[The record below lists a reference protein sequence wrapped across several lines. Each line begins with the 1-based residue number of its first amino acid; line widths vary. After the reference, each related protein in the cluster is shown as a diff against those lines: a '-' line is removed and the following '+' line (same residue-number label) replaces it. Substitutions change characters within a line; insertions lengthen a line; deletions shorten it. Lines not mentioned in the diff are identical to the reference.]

1 MRRTN
6 CTLIKFQMKFDTDKI
21 VIIFQ
26 KKGDEKIGNH
36 KIKKRNRTNERSMQS
51 CGYCIPRTRKTY

>member
-6 CTLIKFQMKFDTDKI
+6 CTLIKFQMKFDADKI

-26 KKGDEKIGNH
+26 KKGDEKIGNNQ
-36 KIKKRNRTNERSMQS
+36 IKKRN
-51 CGYCIPRTRKTY
+51 

>member
-6 CTLIKFQMKFDTDKI
+6 CTLIKFQMKFDNAKI

-26 KKGDEKIGNH
+26 QICALRK
-36 KIKKRNRTNERSMQS
+36 ER
-51 CGYCIPRTRKTY
+51 G

>member
-6 CTLIKFQMKFDTDKI
+6 CTLIKFKMKFDADKI

-26 KKGDEKIGNH
+26 RRKGDEKIGNN
-36 KIKKRNRTNERSMQS
+36 KIKKRN
-51 CGYCIPRTRKTY
+51 

>member
-6 CTLIKFQMKFDTDKI
+6 CTLNKFQMKFNNAKI

-26 KKGDEKIGNH
+26 PVLTSITRYKNKKVGKIL
-36 KIKKRNRTNERSMQS
+36 KKLR
-51 CGYCIPRTRKTY
+51 

>member
-26 KKGDEKIGNH
+26 KKGDEKIGNN
-36 KIKKRNRTNERSMQS
+36 KIKKRN
-51 CGYCIPRTRKTY
+51 